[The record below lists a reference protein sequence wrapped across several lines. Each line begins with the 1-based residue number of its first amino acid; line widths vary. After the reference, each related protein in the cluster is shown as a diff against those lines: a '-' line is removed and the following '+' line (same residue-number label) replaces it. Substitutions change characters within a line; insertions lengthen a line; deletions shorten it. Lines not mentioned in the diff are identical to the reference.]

1 MSDKSPPHLLSLPT
15 SHYAPHLS
23 SGPQHESSRAPP
35 VVMVVLL
42 TCEQP
47 SHPVEVEAVFD
58 SFPSTKNPDSFNLTC
73 RSSGNHMMCRKHVDH
88 SACSPECRILLRM
101 TEDQRGYN
109 IVLRASRNNTILETK
124 TVDFTPVSL
133 SSFQVFSTT
142 TTAHLKWKLH
152 KQQSISTL
160 TLFNLHTRSVAQ
172 VFNINSSEIKSQLTM
187 EGLQPGTS
195 FKAVVMVVHTPLDI
209 TLRQKLSVFL
219 ETAQCPRG
227 WLADERNCYAV
238 RRSGLTWNDALHSC
252 TDLVPGSNLAD
263 LKTSKNQLF
272 VSSYLLN
279 DDHLLLLW
287 TGLNDQQEEGH
298 PLWLDGSSYNET
310 DAVTT
315 LLPANQT
322 DCFAFQRNATGQ
334 GYFFT
339 PFFCDI
345 PLPFIC
351 QYQTPSASVSFS
363 FELVQVTEQQVEL
376 RWGDPSPFN
385 SLKSSSFETFLL
397 YQETEKGKSGHGDE
411 DGCREPGEYKCKQ
424 SQRSLKKITRV
435 PISLSSRQLTVTG
448 LSPGSIYSFSLQA
461 SHSSGP
467 RWSLGQIQIAHMR
480 PLPPQNITAGSITA
494 SQISVRWTLP
504 GGPWKDGWSF
514 VVRYEDM
521 SSRQEKV
528 LTEVSRV
535 SGTSGLQSYTALIGG
550 LESYRQYRVEVLTVT
565 QQGIRSC
572 GQVPLTLQTAVKAP
586 TDLVVFSMGR
596 NLSLCWTVT
605 PDHPADGYYIT
616 SHLLSNL
623 TIFSLRLNQSS
634 SGDFW
639 GNESACVDLGTFTP
653 GQTYELGVT
662 ALRGNDRSER
672 SSIRHTTAPMPV
684 QVAIPLS
691 VGTNH
696 SQLYIQPPTA
706 GLLDGVKVCA
716 CPGVC
721 DSLCKASCGYK
732 CDWHS
737 LSADVQTLNISNLSP
752 GSQYQLGVYST
763 SKQQMGPPYFTL
775 PIKTSLAPPSRL
787 REGMVTDSS
796 IELLWDPAPGE
807 AHSYEVTCFNCGH
820 SLKVEKVF
828 SQSAAFSNL
837 TPGLLYRFSVR
848 TEKESFTDSSPVT
861 INITAAPGSV
871 ELSLVNKTTTSM
883 CISWTR
889 ARGLVSA
896 LVLSIKN
903 RTSTKERLISNQEP
917 SSYSFEGLAP
927 GSQYTVEVVTNS
939 GKRRSKAA
947 TVTLHTIPEVPR
959 EVTLSEQA
967 LTSVFVTWRP
977 PQGQAEKYKLLF
989 GLLSMDRK
997 SWIEVFIQSTNYEIR
1012 DLIPGSDYGISIQS
1026 VLGSDTSQA
1035 AEREFTTRPAGLCAL
1050 RVDEVNSSS
1059 VSVSWDSAHGDF
1071 DFHRVTV
1078 ANTSVTKT
1086 LTIPKKVQVAVV
1098 TGLQDGC
1105 SYNVSAERVR
1115 GGTAGSAAFLTVTT
1129 VPTRVRGLRVVNVS
1143 AHAFSLRW
1151 QQALG
1156 CVDHYQVS
1164 LQPNQGKVVFH
1175 HAHDGYMQVDA
1186 MNVSSGAQYTVTV
1199 TAASSSNIS
1208 PGVSRMITTNES
1220 VPGPPLGLEGEAV
1233 GSNGILL
1240 SWTMPPDAN
1249 NFDGY
1254 IIRYREVCPYPDSS
1268 FTQVTK
1274 SLDIPETLLTDF
1286 TSGSTYQIQVA
1297 AISPAGV
1304 GAFSKPLYIK
1314 TAESSPGLVTNL
1326 TGYAQN
1332 HTFAMVTWF
1341 LPHRINGLITKF
1353 AVKAKHART
1362 GQTVRTLG
1370 VNAEE
1375 VMTGALPHC
1384 NDAADILTRAT
1395 LSPLEITASSSPI
1408 TLSAVPPA
1416 ASWTVPISLGVSQL
1430 QPYTA
1435 YLFEVSAFTSD
1446 GEGQIASTMVRMPES
1461 APEDPP
1467 QNLSIVNKTSRSIF
1481 VSWSSPNI
1489 ITGRFTYMLYLHGP
1503 TGLLY
1508 DNSTR
1513 DMRFLFTG
1521 LTPYVT
1527 YRILVRAKAAGEE
1540 GPAAEKDVI
1549 TLAEAPSAVQNLT
1562 AVAEDSVSIRVSWR
1576 IPGHPN
1582 GPITQYRLQVLV
1594 SDYLL
1599 QDITLTA
1606 STTSSY
1612 EDATLPPDVH
1622 NSLGRLKRTAERGLI
1637 TSPPAFVAT
1646 VSDHSLPTDMTAF
1659 SFARSGRRSTD
1670 HEANTDAK
1678 PTIDPVVTESDSQ
1691 SYRNTQSSNNAA
1703 FGTSAFSVTSIPPNT
1718 LPPWLVEQSQ
1728 TEEVTSDTSTL
1739 ALTPGQLRLS
1749 TRDASVTGHFSTRSA
1764 TVSGSTGVTV
1774 REAVVDISAEE
1785 LSYLVSDLS
1794 PFTEYTFRVSASTTV
1809 GEGPLTDTTEKTSEQ
1824 VPSSVLEVSYQNISS
1839 TSIQVSWVPP
1849 LNPNGRITHYTIYGL
1864 NLHNN
1869 QALKWVTNST
1879 SMLISDLDKY
1889 TAYKLRVAASTVVG
1903 ESSLSEEDDLFVFTL
1918 EDEPDSPPENLTVVD
1933 TSPSTA
1939 TLTWS
1944 APKKANGM
1952 IQYYEVLYENET
1964 YSALINATS
1973 NRSTLI
1979 SLKPFSYYNV
1989 TVRAYT
1995 RYGHGNHTSDT
2006 LYLLSGEDVPGSPP
2020 YGLTYESVSPDE
2032 VNVTWSPPLL
2042 PNGVITHYSLELW
2055 NSTHS
2060 LNLSSSTSSIHIKH
2074 LRKYA
2079 QYRIAVQAHTR
2090 AGSGNYSSKPLN
2102 ITTLE
2107 DAPDTPPQ
2115 LLRARKLSDYKVE
2128 LSWQPPLQANSDIL
2142 YYIVR
2147 VWNETTELWQNVTET
2162 LVVINV
2168 DSESRYNASVSS
2180 WTRLGDGGVLIYT
2193 SFTATEAEPSDPPQN
2208 VTLVNLTAS
2217 SVTLSWRPPTEPNGI
2232 IVHYTIYYTNNNT
2245 VTKKRVPVSDL
2256 PTHVSPNS
2264 PFVFTLTSLIGDSNY
2279 TFWMTSSTLQG
2290 DGAVQSEPFTLLLPE
2305 DVPSDSVSNL
2315 TAQNFSSTAIIVS
2328 WDPPTEPNGRPHYL
2342 LTLQEAGIFSDM
2354 TDQGTPAVNK
2364 TIKHT
2369 TTDNVFLFTKLRKYF
2384 PYMLTVT
2391 PATGAGPACNH
2402 TSTMYLRTDEDI
2414 PSSPPIL
2421 VSTRN
2426 LSSSSI
2432 DVVWQCPLEA
2442 NGEITE
2448 YTLTLSGPGSSNT
2461 SQTPNTSVIL
2471 TNLLPYTAYNLTITA
2486 VTRKGAGP
2494 SLLLQLHTDESGP
2507 MSPPYNLT
2515 IDNHTAVSVWLSWE
2529 PPLEPN
2535 GLVINYGFQIQDL
2548 STNTVTHRNSSGSS
2562 TTEYLSGFKPYSS
2575 YEISVY
2581 SFTRV
2586 GHGNQFSSPV
2596 TFTTNESESDAV
2608 GNLFCSGLG
2617 WDSIQLSWDAP
2628 VNPNGQILFY
2638 EIAVEADG
2646 HTDTHKANTTNSTL
2660 AGLSPDQ
2667 EYTLVVAAVNS
2678 AGAGNTTN
2686 CSASTLSE
2694 SVPAAPR
2701 FLTISQVTPTNVT
2714 LEWAPPHSIPGLL
2727 KEYHIVAQLLSTVC
2741 EPNISVFAQPTP
2753 EDNLAPHCV
2762 DSNITVSVNA
2772 LDGAKE
2778 NNVTLQSL
2786 AKYRYYR
2793 FKVAAVTNAGAGEYT
2808 PWNYTRTLAGNP
2820 DAPPRDLKVT
2830 LTSTSLHLAWE
2841 APAVLS
2847 GPTSYLV
2854 KVYGPD
2860 VNISKVRTPV
2870 ELTTVVVENL
2880 TAFTRYT
2887 VTITAFTGSLEHADS
2902 NGKTIGPVYFQT
2914 LEEKPKDPPKNVTV
2928 SVIPKEVTRLKV
2940 SFSPPEEPN
2949 GNITAYF
2956 VYVYKKNELIKNISL
2971 DSIHREDETMVAVI
2985 EGLKGGQTYTVQILA
3000 KNGAGRSPLS
3010 PHIQITTGITAP
3022 SKPTEKPQAVL
3033 GHGGVAMVTHRTIT
3047 IRMPACFYTDN
3058 NGPIAKIQVIVAE
3071 SEVKHLENTTNWSS
3085 AFFHH
3090 PAPYLTDAGFP
3101 NPPCLTEDEA
3111 PHMNAHFRAR
3121 RGVSGD
3127 SPSLVR
3133 LNNTTAGFYVIGEN
3147 SGCMKENNTDQFC
3160 NGPLKPNTA
3169 YVFKFRATNINGQYT
3184 DCFYSEQVRTAAIG
3198 LLTRE
3203 EQIILGVLLSF
3214 FLAVILIIIIC
3225 GSVKIHQRKK
3235 EGGTYSPR
3243 EAEII
3248 ETKCKLDQLIAVADM
3263 ELKQE
3268 KLNRY
3273 SSFFFRRKE
3282 MYVIQLLSYRKS
3294 LKPVNKKSFL
3304 QHIEDLCA
3312 NDNAKFQ
3319 EEFAELPK
3327 LLQDLGTTDADLP
3340 WNKSKNRFPNI
3351 KPYNNN
3357 RVKLL
3362 SEPGTAGSD
3371 YINASFVSGYLCPN
3385 EFIATQ
3391 GPLPG
3396 TVADFWRMIWE
3407 TGTRTIVMLTQCY
3420 EKGRIRCQKYWPE
3433 DNKPMTVFSD
3443 ILISKVSEEVFP
3455 DWTVR
3460 TLKVEKY
3467 GHYIL
3472 IRHLNYTSWPEHG
3485 VPESCSTFIKFV
3497 RAVRAHRHDNT
3508 TIAVHCSAGVGRTG
3522 VFIALDHLIQHVRD
3536 HDFVDIYGLVAEL
3549 RSERMCM
3556 VQNLAQYIFLHQ
3568 STLELL
3574 NNKGNSQ
3581 SIWFVSYSALEKMDS
3596 LDAMEGDVELEWEE
3610 TTM

>member
-1 MSDKSPPHLLSLPT
+1 M
-15 SHYAPHLS
+15 AN
-23 SGPQHESSRAPP
+23 EEN
-35 VVMVVLL
+35 VVLL

-47 SHPVEVEAVFD
+47 LRPVEVEAVFK
-58 SFPSTKNPDSFNLTC
+58 SFPSTKEPDSYNLTC
-73 RSSGNHMMCRKHVDH
+73 RTAGNHLKCREHVDH
-88 SACSPECRILLRM
+88 SACSPDCRIPLHM
-101 TEDQRGYN
+101 TEDRRGYN

-124 TVDFTPVSL
+124 TFHLTPVSL
-133 SSFQVFSTT
+133 SSFTVFSTT

-152 KQQSISTL
+152 RQQSISTL
-160 TLFNLHTRSVAQ
+160 TLFNLHTQSVAQ
-172 VFNINSSEIKSQLTM
+172 VFNMNSSEIKSQLTIK
-187 EGLQPGTS
+187 GLQPGTS
-195 FKAVVMVVHTPLDI
+195 FEAVVTVVHTPLDI
-209 TLRQKLSVFL
+209 ALTQKLSIFL

-227 WLADERNCYAV
+227 WLADGRNCYAV
-238 RRSGLTWNDALHSC
+238 RRSGLTWGDAVHSC
-252 TDLVPGSNLAD
+252 TNLAAGSHLAD
-263 LKTSKNQLF
+263 LKTSKDQLF

-279 DDHLLLLW
+279 DDKLLLLW

-298 PLWLDGSSYNET
+298 PLWSDGSSYNGT
-310 DAVTT
+310 DAATS
-315 LLPANQT
+315 LLPARQT
-322 DCFAFQRNATGQ
+322 DCFAFHRNATGQ
-334 GYFFT
+334 GYFLT

-345 PLPFIC
+345 ALPFIC
-351 QYQTPSASVSFS
+351 QYQTPSESVSFS
-363 FELVQVTEQQVEL
+363 FELAQVTEQQVEL
-376 RWGDPSPFN
+376 RWSDPFPFN
-385 SLKSSSFETFLL
+385 SLNNSYFKTFLL
-397 YQETEKGKSGHGDE
+397 YQKMENGEPGHSDE
-411 DGCREPGEYKCKQ
+411 DGCREPGEYKVKK
-424 SQRSLKKITRV
+424 SQQSLKNITRV
-435 PISLSSRQLTVTG
+435 RISLSSRQFTVTG
-448 LSPGSIYSFSLQA
+448 LSPGSIYSFHLQA
-461 SHSSGP
+461 SHSAGLK
-467 RWSLGQIQIAHMR
+467 WSLGQIQIAHMR
-480 PLPPQNITAGSITA
+480 PLPPQNITVGSITA
-494 SQISVRWTLP
+494 GQISVHWMLP
-504 GGPWKDGWSF
+504 NVPCKDLWSF

-521 SSRQEKV
+521 LSRREKV
-528 LTEVSRV
+528 LTEVSRA
-535 SGTSGLQSYTALIGG
+535 SGTSRLQSYAASIGG
-550 LESYRQYRVEVLTVT
+550 LESHRKYRVEVLTVT
-565 QQGIRSC
+565 RQGVWSC

-586 TDLVVFSMGR
+586 TDLVVFSMRR
-596 NLSLCWTVT
+596 NLSLCWTIT

-623 TIFSLRLNQSS
+623 TTSSLWMNQSS
-634 SGDFW
+634 FW

-662 ALRGNDRSER
+662 ALRGNNRSER

-684 QVAIPLS
+684 QVAVPHS
-691 VGTNH
+691 VGTNNT
-696 SQLYIQPPTA
+696 QLYIQPPTE

-721 DSLCKASCGYK
+721 DDLCKESCGYK

-737 LSADVQTLNISNLSP
+737 LSADAHTLTISNLSP

-763 SKQQMGPPYFTL
+763 SKQQMGPPYFTV
-775 PIKTSLAPPSRL
+775 PIKTSLATPSRL

-796 IELLWDPAPGE
+796 IELLWDPAQGE

-828 SQSAAFSNL
+828 SQSAVFSNL
-837 TPGLLYRFSVR
+837 TPGLLYRFAVR

-861 INITAAPGSV
+861 INITAAPESV

-883 CISWTR
+883 YISWTR
-889 ARGLVSA
+889 ARGQVST

-903 RTSTKERLISNQEP
+903 RTSTQERLICNQEP

-927 GSQYTVEVVTNS
+927 GSQYTIEAVTTS
-939 GKRRSKAA
+939 GKRRGKAVN
-947 TVTLHTIPEVPR
+947 VTLHTIPEVPR

-967 LTSVFVTWRP
+967 LTSMFVTWRP
-977 PQGQAEKYKLLF
+977 PPGQTEKYKLLF
-989 GLLSMDRK
+989 GLLSLDRK
-997 SWIEVFIQSTNYEIR
+997 SWIEVLIQSTNYEIR

-1026 VLGSDTSQA
+1026 VLGSDFSRA

-1059 VSVSWDSAHGDF
+1059 VSVNWDGAHGDF
-1071 DFHRVTV
+1071 DFYRVTV
-1078 ANTSVTKT
+1078 ANTSITKT
-1086 LTIPKKVQVAVV
+1086 LTIPKKAQVAVV
-1098 TGLQDGC
+1098 TGLLDGC

-1115 GGTAGSAAFLTVTT
+1115 GGMAGAAASLTVTT

-1143 AHAFSLRW
+1143 ARAFSLRW
-1151 QQALG
+1151 RQTLG

-1175 HAHDGYMQVDA
+1175 HVRDGYMQVDA
-1186 MNVSSGAQYTVTV
+1186 MNVSPGTQYTATV

-1220 VPGPPLGLEGEAV
+1220 VPGPPLDLEGEAV

-1249 NFDGY
+1249 NIDGY
-1254 IIRYREVCPYPDSS
+1254 IIRYKEVCPYPDPS

-1274 SLDIPETLLTDF
+1274 YLDIPETLLTDF

-1297 AISPAGV
+1297 AVSPAGI
-1304 GAFSKPLYIK
+1304 GALSKPLYIK
-1314 TAESSPGLVTNL
+1314 TAESPPGLVTNL
-1326 TGYAQN
+1326 TAYAQN
-1332 HTFAMVTWF
+1332 HTSVMVTWF

-1362 GQTVRTLG
+1362 GQTVRTLE

-1375 VMTGALPHC
+1375 IMTGALPHC
-1384 NDAADILTRAT
+1384 NDAADILSRAT
-1395 LSPLEITASSSPI
+1395 LRPLEITASSPPI

-1416 ASWTVPISLGVSQL
+1416 ASWSVPISVGVDQL
-1430 QPYTA
+1430 RPYTA

-1467 QNLSIVNKTSRSIF
+1467 QNLSIINMTSRSIS
-1481 VSWSSPNI
+1481 VSWSSPTI
-1489 ITGRFTYMLYLHGP
+1489 FTGKFTYMLYLYGP
-1503 TGLLY
+1503 TGFLY
-1508 DNSTR
+1508 DNSTW

-1521 LTPYVT
+1521 LTPYT
-1527 YRILVRAKAAGEE
+1527 RYRIAVRAKAAGEV
-1540 GPAAEKDVI
+1540 GPAAEDVVI
-1549 TLAEAPSAVQNLT
+1549 TPAEAPSAVQDLT

-1576 IPGHPN
+1576 IPAQPN

-1594 SDYLL
+1594 SDSLL
-1599 QDITLTA
+1599 QEITLTA
-1606 STTSSY
+1606 ESTTGLY
-1612 EDATLPPDVH
+1612 ADETLPPDVY
-1622 NSLGRLKRTAERGLI
+1622 NSLGRRKRSTEFGPI
-1637 TSPPAFVAT
+1637 TSPPAFMAT
-1646 VSDHSLPTDMTAF
+1646 VSDRTLPTDMTSF
-1659 SFARSGRRSTD
+1659 SFTHSERRSTD
-1670 HEANTDAK
+1670 HVANTDAK
-1678 PTIDPVVTESDSQ
+1678 PTADPAVIESDSQ
-1691 SYRNTQSSNNAA
+1691 SYSNTQSSSDAA
-1703 FGTSAFSVTSIPPNT
+1703 FGTSTFSVTSIPPNT

-1728 TEEVTSDTSTL
+1728 TQEVTSDTS

-1749 TRDASVTGHFSTRSA
+1749 TRDASVTGHSSTRSA
-1764 TVSGSTGVTV
+1764 TLSASTGVTV
-1774 REAVVDISAEE
+1774 REAVVDVFAEE

-1809 GEGPLTDTTEKTSEQ
+1809 GEGPPTDTTEKTSEQ

-1839 TSIQVSWVPP
+1839 TSILVSWVPP

-1864 NLHNN
+1864 TLHNN

-1903 ESSLSEEDDLFVFTL
+1903 ESSLSEEDDIFVYTL
-1918 EDEPDSPPENLTVVD
+1918 EDEPDSPPENLAVVD

-1952 IQYYEVLYENET
+1952 IQHYEVLYENET
-1964 YSALINATS
+1964 YSALINTTS

-1989 TVRAYT
+1989 SVRAYT
-1995 RYGHGNHTSDT
+1995 RYGHGNQTSDT

-2020 YGLTYESVSPDE
+2020 YDLTYESVSPDE
-2032 VNVTWSPPLL
+2032 VNVTWWPPLL

-2060 LNLSSSTSSIHIKH
+2060 LNLSSSTTSIHITD

-2079 QYRIAVQAHTR
+2079 QYRIVVQAHTR
-2090 AGSGNYSSKPLN
+2090 AGSGNHSSEPLN

-2107 DAPDTPPQ
+2107 DAPDAPPQ
-2115 LLRARKLSDYKVE
+2115 FLHARKLSDYEVE

-2147 VWNETTELWQNVTET
+2147 VWNDTTELWQNVTET
-2162 LVVINV
+2162 SVVINV

-2180 WTRLGDGGVLIYT
+2180 WTRL
-2193 SFTATEAEPSDPPQN
+2193 EPSDPPQN
-2208 VTLVNLTAS
+2208 VTFVNVTAS
-2217 SVTLSWRPPTEPNGI
+2217 SVTLSWQPPTEPNGI
-2232 IVHYTIYYTNNNT
+2232 IVHYTIYYTVNNT
-2245 VTKKRVPVSDL
+2245 VMKQRVPVSDL
-2256 PTHVSPNS
+2256 PPRVSPSS
-2264 PFVFTLTSLIGDSNY
+2264 PFIYTLPSLTGGSNY
-2279 TFWMTSSTLQG
+2279 TIWMASSTLQG

-2305 DVPSDSVSNL
+2305 DVPSDPVSNL

-2328 WDPPTEPNGRPHYL
+2328 WDPPTEPNGRPYYL
-2342 LTLQEAGIFSDM
+2342 LTLQEAGIFSDI
-2354 TDQGTPAVNK
+2354 TSQGTPAVNK
-2364 TIKHT
+2364 TTNKT
-2369 TTDNVFLFTKLRKYF
+2369 TKDNVYLFTRLRKHF
-2384 PYMLTVT
+2384 PYVLTVT
-2391 PATGAGPACNH
+2391 PATGAGPAYNH
-2402 TSTMYLRTDEDI
+2402 TSTMYLRTDDDI
-2414 PSSPPIL
+2414 PSSPPLL

-2432 DVVWQCPLEA
+2432 AVVWQRPLEA

-2448 YTLTLSGPGSSNT
+2448 YALTLSGPGGSNT
-2461 SQTPNTSVIL
+2461 TQTPNTSAIL
-2471 TNLLPYTAYNLTITA
+2471 TNLLPYTAYNLTIIA
-2486 VTRKGAGP
+2486 ATRKGAGT
-2494 SLLLQLHTDESGP
+2494 SLLLLQLHTDESGP
-2507 MSPPYNLT
+2507 MSPPRNLT
-2515 IDNHTAVSVWLSWE
+2515 IFNHTAVSVWLSWE

-2535 GLVINYGFQIQDL
+2535 GLVIKYGFRIRDL
-2548 STNTVTHRNSSGSS
+2548 STNTVTHRNSSGS
-2562 TTEYLSGFKPYSS
+2562 TATEYLSGFRPYSS

-2586 GHGNQFSSPV
+2586 GHGDQFSSPV
-2596 TFTTNESESDAV
+2596 TFTTNESVSDAV
-2608 GNLFCSGLG
+2608 GNLSCSGLS

-2628 VNPNGQILFY
+2628 VNPNGQILLY
-2638 EIAVEADG
+2638 EIVVEADEYAFTHQA
-2646 HTDTHKANTTNSTL
+2646 HTPEFTL

-2678 AGAGNTTN
+2678 AGAGNRAN

-2701 FLTISQVTPTNVT
+2701 FLTISRVTPSNVT
-2714 LEWAPPHSIPGLL
+2714 LGWSPPHSIPGLL

-2741 EPNISVFAQPTP
+2741 EPNTPIFAQPAP
-2753 EDNLAPHCV
+2753 EDDPASDCV
-2762 DSNITVSVNA
+2762 DSNFTVSVNA
-2772 LDGAKE
+2772 SDGAKD
-2778 NNVTLQSL
+2778 NSVTLQFL

-2830 LTSTSLHLAWE
+2830 PTSTGLRIAWE

-2854 KVYGPD
+2854 KVDGPD
-2860 VNISKVRTPV
+2860 VNISMVRAPG
-2870 ELTTVVVENL
+2870 ELTTVVVTNL

-2887 VTITAFTGSLEHADS
+2887 VTIIAYTGSLEHAGR
-2902 NGKTIGPVYFQT
+2902 NGKAIGPVYFQT
-2914 LEEKPKDPPKNVTV
+2914 LEEEPKDPPKNVTV
-2928 SVIPKEVTRLKV
+2928 SVIPEEVKSLRV
-2940 SFSPPEEPN
+2940 SFSPPQEPN

-2956 VYVYKKNELIKNISL
+2956 VYVYEKNQLIKNISL
-2971 DSIHREDETMVAVI
+2971 NGIHGENETMVAVI
-2985 EGLKGGQTYTVQILA
+2985 EGLKGGHTYSVQISA
-3000 KNGAGRSPLS
+3000 TNGAGRSPLS
-3010 PHIQITTGITAP
+3010 PHVQITTGIKAP
-3022 SKPTEKPQAVL
+3022 SKPIQRPQAEL
-3033 GHGGVAMVTHRTIT
+3033 GHGGVAMVTHRSIT
-3047 IRMPACFYTDN
+3047 IRMPACFYSDD

-3071 SEVKHLENTTNWSS
+3071 LGVRDIENTTDWRS

-3090 PAPYLTDAGFP
+3090 AAPYMTDAGFP
-3101 NPPCLTEDEA
+3101 NPP
-3111 PHMNAHFRAR
+3111 
-3121 RGVSGD
+3121 
-3127 SPSLVR
+3127 SPAR
-3133 LNNTTAGFYVIGEN
+3133 LNHTTAGTYVIGEN
-3147 SGCMKENNTDQFC
+3147 DGCMEENNTDHFC
-3160 NGPLKPNTA
+3160 NGPLKPNMV
-3169 YVFKFRATNINGQYT
+3169 YVFKFRATNINGQCT
-3184 DCFYSEQVRTAAIG
+3184 DSEYSDHVRTAADG

-3214 FLAVILIIIIC
+3214 FLAVLLIIIIC

-3282 MYVIQLLSYRKS
+3282 IYVIQLLSYRKS

-3312 NDNAKFQ
+3312 NDNARFQ
-3319 EEFAELPK
+3319 EEFGELPK
-3327 LLQDLGTTDADLP
+3327 LLQDLATTDADLP
-3340 WNKSKNRFPNI
+3340 WNKSKNRFPNL

-3362 SEPGTAGSD
+3362 SEQGTAGSD

-3443 ILISKVSEEVFP
+3443 ILISKVSEEVFH

-3472 IRHLNYTSWPEHG
+3472 IRHFNYTSWPEHG

-3497 RAVRAHRHDNT
+3497 KAVRAHRHDNT
-3508 TIAVHCSAGVGRTG
+3508 TITVHCSAGVGRTG
-3522 VFIALDHLIQHVRD
+3522 VFVALDHLIQHVRD
-3536 HDFVDIYGLVAEL
+3536 HDFVDVYGLVAEL